1 MTRLGKK
8 APPFYF
14 CGEPN
19 FIHFMEKYPHYLE
32 RLQNATRKYWDKAAL
47 NSIGGESFT
56 YGQMATQ
63 IEKFH
68 LAFEAIGV
76 KKGDKIAL
84 HARNG
89 ARWGMAYLAVNTY
102 EAVIVPILADF
113 TPESAAFLTNHS
125 ESIILFTNEDK
136 WKAMDIA
143 LMPLIKLV
151 IDVDSWN
158 ALYTASDEV
167 AAAYGKMEELFA
179 AKWPNGLGPDD
190 VVFPTDNW
198 DNLSTINY
206 TSGSTGDPKGVMLT
220 YRNFSATVDYSQRNV
235 PAGDKMVSMLPMAHM
250 YGLVIEFIY
259 PLCNG
264 TAIYWL
270 GKAPTP
276 ATLLKAFADVKPYLL
291 ITVPLVME
299 KIYKSKIKPTLD
311 KPAVKFALKVP
322 ILNKIIYKKVKDGL
336 VQAFGGNVLEF
347 IMGGAALNP
356 EVERIFKKI
365 NFPYLVGYGMTEAC
379 PLLAYEH
386 WTKYVPGSCGK
397 PVDCA
402 TVRIDSED
410 PEHIAGEI
418 QAKGENITIGYFKN
432 PEASANAFTEDGF
445 LRTGDLG
452 IMDKEGNIFIKGRS
466 KSMILTA
473 NGQNVYP
480 EELEAVVNNQPYV
493 GESVVVDRAGKIVA
507 LVYLDKDAIKRDK
520 LDDEA
525 VSDIPEKVR
534 IGANR
539 KLPNYSQIAKV
550 EVVLVPFEKTP
561 KMSIKRFLYK

>member
-1 MTRLGKK
+1 MQQ
-8 APPFYF
+8 
-14 CGEPN
+14 
-19 FIHFMEKYPHYLE
+19 YPHYLE
-32 RLQNATRKYWDKAAL
+32 RLQNATRRYWDKAAL
-47 NSIGGESFT
+47 NNIGGESFT
-56 YGQMATQ
+56 YGQMACQ

-68 LAFEAIGV
+68 LVFEELGIR
-76 KKGDKIAL
+76 KGDKIAL
-84 HARNG
+84 FARNG

-102 EAVIVPILADF
+102 GTVIVPLLADF
-113 TPESAAFLTNHS
+113 TPENAGFLANHS
-125 ESIILFTNEDK
+125 ESVILFTNADK
-136 WKAMDIA
+136 WAQMDIA
-143 LMPLIKLV
+143 QMPLLRLV
-151 IDVDSWN
+151 VDVDSWK
-158 ALYTASDEV
+158 ALYAADDAV
-167 AAAYGKMEELFA
+167 AAAYDRMEVLFSTR
-179 AKWPNGLGPDD
+179 WPDGYGPDD

-198 DNLSTINY
+198 DELSTINY

-220 YRNFSATVDYSQRNV
+220 YRNFSANVDFSQRNV

-276 ATLLKAFADVKPYLL
+276 AALLKAFADVKPYLL

-311 KPAVKFALKVP
+311 KPVVKLALRIP
-322 ILNKIIYKKVKDGL
+322 GLNRIIYKKVRDGL
-336 VQAFGGNVLEF
+336 VEAFGGKVEEF
-347 IMGGAALNP
+347 IMGGAPLNP
-356 EVERIFKKI
+356 EVEKIFKKI
-365 NFPYLVGYGMTEAC
+365 DFPYLVGYGMTEAC

-397 PVDCA
+397 AVDCA
-402 TVRIDSED
+402 VVRIDSED

-418 QAKGENITIGYFKN
+418 QAKGENITIGYYKN

-452 IMDKEGNIFIKGRS
+452 IMDKDGNIFIKGRS

-480 EELEAVVNNQPYV
+480 EELEAIVNNQPYV
-493 GESVVVDRAGKIVA
+493 SESVVVDRAGKIVA
-507 LVYLDKDAIKRDK
+507 LVYLDQDGIRHAG

-525 VSDIPEKVR
+525 VADLPEK
-534 IGANR
+534 ICAGANR
-539 KLPNYSQIAKV
+539 QLPSYSKIAKV
-550 EVVLVPFEKTP
+550 ETVLVPFEKTP

>member
-1 MTRLGKK
+1 
-8 APPFYF
+8 
-14 CGEPN
+14 
-19 FIHFMEKYPHYLE
+19 MEKYPHYLE

-102 EAVIVPILADF
+102 EAVIVPILTDF

-220 YRNFSATVDYSQRNV
+220 YRNFSATVDYSPRNV

>member
-1 MTRLGKK
+1 
-8 APPFYF
+8 
-14 CGEPN
+14 
-19 FIHFMEKYPHYLE
+19 METYPHYLE
-32 RLQNATRKYWDKAAL
+32 RLQAATRKFWDKPAL
-47 NSIGGESFT
+47 NNIGGESFT
-56 YGQMATQ
+56 YADMART
-63 IEKFH
+63 IFRFH
-68 LAFEAIGV
+68 LLFQEAGIR
-76 KKGDKIAL
+76 KGEKIAL
-84 HARNG
+84 CARNG
-89 ARWGMAYLAVNTY
+89 ARWGMTYLAVNTY

-113 TPESAAFLTNHS
+113 TPESTAYLTDHS
-125 ESIILFTNEDK
+125 ESVLLFTNADK
-136 WKAMDIA
+136 WAKLDIA
-143 LMPLIKLV
+143 QMPRVKAA

-158 ALYTASDEV
+158 LLYCRDDKF
-167 AAAYGKMEELFA
+167 AAAHADLDKLYE
-179 AKWPNGLGPDD
+179 AKYPDGLKPED

-198 DNLSTINY
+198 DTLSTINY
-206 TSGSTGDPKGVMLT
+206 TSGSTGSPKGVMLT
-220 YRNFSATVDYSQRNV
+220 YRNFSANVDFSQRNV

-276 ATLLKAFADVKPYLL
+276 AALMKAFAEVRPYLL

-299 KIYKSKIKPTLD
+299 KIYKSKLKPVLD
-311 KPAVKFALKVP
+311 KPLVKVALKIP
-322 ILNKIIYKKVKDGL
+322 GLNTVIYKKVREGL
-336 VQAFGGNVLEF
+336 EQAFGGRVQEF
-347 IMGGAALNP
+347 IMGSAALNP
-356 EVERIFKKI
+356 EVEKVLKKI
-365 NFPYLVGYGMTEAC
+365 RFPYLVGYGMTEAC

-402 TVRIDSED
+402 QVRIDSED
-410 PEHIAGEI
+410 PQHIAGEI

-480 EELEAVVNNQPYV
+480 EELEAIVNNQPCV
-493 GESVVVDRAGKIVA
+493 SESVVVDRAGKIVA
-507 LVYLDKDAIKRDK
+507 LVYLDKDAIKAAG

-525 VSDIPEKVR
+525 VADLPEKIR
-534 IGANR
+534 TGANR
-539 KLPNYSQIAKV
+539 QLPNYSKIAQV
-550 EVVLVPFEKTP
+550 ETVLVPFEKTP

>member
-1 MTRLGKK
+1 
-8 APPFYF
+8 
-14 CGEPN
+14 
-19 FIHFMEKYPHYLE
+19 MEKYPHYLE
-32 RLQNATRKYWDKAAL
+32 RLQEATRKYWDKAAL
-47 NSIGGESFT
+47 NTLGGVSYT

-68 LAFEAIGV
+68 LVFDKLGI
-76 KKGDKIAL
+76 KKGEKIAL
-84 HARNG
+84 YARNG
-89 ARWGMAYLAVNTY
+89 ACWGMAYLAVNTY
-102 EAVIVPILADF
+102 ETVIVPLLADF
-113 TPESAAFLTNHS
+113 TPENASFLVNHS
-125 ESIILFTNEDK
+125 ESVGLFTNEDK
-136 WKAMDIA
+136 FKQMD
-143 LMPLIKLV
+143 LGKMPNLKFAV
-151 IDVDSWN
+151 DVDSWSLLWS
-158 ALYTASDEV
+158 ATDEI
-167 AAAYGKMEELFA
+167 AAAFAGMEDLFA
-179 AKWPNGLGPDD
+179 AKWPKGYGPQD

-206 TSGSTGDPKGVMLT
+206 TSGSTGDPKGVMLV
-220 YRNFSATVDYSQRNV
+220 YRNFSSIVDYSQRHV

-276 ATLLKAFADVKPYLL
+276 ATLLKAFAEVKPYLL

-311 KPAVKFALKVP
+311 KPAVKFLLKVP
-322 ILNKIIYKKVKDGL
+322 GLNQIIYKKVKDGL
-336 VQAFGGNVLEF
+336 VQAFGGNVQEF

-365 NFPYLVGYGMTEAC
+365 KFPYLVGYGMTEAC

-480 EELEAVVNNQPYV
+480 EELEAIVNNQPCV
-493 GESVVVDRAGKIVA
+493 SESVVVDRAGKIVA
-507 LVYLDKDAIKRDK
+507 LVYLDKDAIKAAG

-525 VSDIPEKVR
+525 VADLPEKIR
-534 IGANR
+534 TGANR
-539 KLPNYSQIAKV
+539 QLPNYSKIAQV
-550 EVVLVPFEKTP
+550 ETVLVPFEKTP

>member
-1 MTRLGKK
+1 
-8 APPFYF
+8 
-14 CGEPN
+14 
-19 FIHFMEKYPHYLE
+19 MEKYPHYLE
-32 RLQNATRKYWDKAAL
+32 RLQNATRNYWDKASL

-56 YGQMATQ
+56 YGQMAKQ

-68 LAFEAIGV
+68 LVFEALGV

-89 ARWGMAYLAVNTY
+89 ARWGMTYLAVNTY

-136 WKAMDIA
+136 WKQMDIA
-143 LMPLIKLV
+143 AMPMIKLV
-151 IDVDSWN
+151 IDDDNWN
-158 ALYTASDEV
+158 LLYAATDEI
-167 AAAYGKMEELFA
+167 AATYAKMDELFD
-179 AKWPNGLGPDD
+179 AKWPQGYGPDD

-198 DNLSTINY
+198 DQLSTINY

-220 YRNFSATVDYSQRNV
+220 YRNFSAIVDYSQRHV
-235 PAGDKMVSMLPMAHM
+235 AAGDKMVSMLPMAHM

-276 ATLLKAFADVKPYLL
+276 ATLMKAFADVKPYLL

-322 ILNKIIYKKVKDGL
+322 GVNKIIYKKVKDGL
-336 VQAFGGNVLEF
+336 VQAFGGNVQEF

-365 NFPYLVGYGMTEAC
+365 KFPYLVGYGMTEAC

-418 QAKGENITIGYFKN
+418 QAKGENITIGYYKN

-452 IMDKEGNIFIKGRS
+452 IMDKDGNIFIKGRS

-480 EELEAVVNNQPYV
+480 EELEAIINNQPYV

-507 LVYLDKDAIKRDK
+507 LVYLDKDAINRDN

-525 VSDIPEKVR
+525 VADIPEKVR
-534 IGANR
+534 LGANR

-561 KMSIKRFLYK
+561 KLSIKRFLYK

>member
-1 MTRLGKK
+1 
-8 APPFYF
+8 
-14 CGEPN
+14 
-19 FIHFMEKYPHYLE
+19 MEKYPHYLE
-32 RLQNATRKYWDKAAL
+32 RLQNATRKYWEKSAL

-68 LAFEAIGV
+68 IAFEQLGV
-76 KKGDKIAL
+76 KKGEKIAL
-84 HARNG
+84 YARNG
-89 ARWGMAYLAVNTY
+89 ARWGMSYLAVNTY
-102 EAVIVPILADF
+102 GTVIVPILADF
-113 TPESAAFLTNHS
+113 TPDNASFLINHS
-125 ESIILFTNEDK
+125 ESVILFTNEDK
-136 WKAMDIA
+136 WKNMDPKKT
-143 LMPLIKLV
+143 PLLRLV
-151 IDVDSWN
+151 IDIDSWK
-158 ALYTASDEV
+158 ALYAATEADK
-167 AAAYGKMEELFA
+167 AAYDKMDELFD
-179 AKWPNGLGPDD
+179 AKWPEGLKPED

-198 DNLSTINY
+198 DDLSTINY

-220 YRNFSATVDYSQRNV
+220 YRNFSACVDYSQRNV
-235 PAGDKMVSMLPMAHM
+235 PAGERMVSMLPMAHM

-299 KIYKSKIKPTLD
+299 KIYKSKVKPTLD
-311 KPAVKFALKVP
+311 KPVVKILLKVP
-322 ILNKIIYKKVKDGL
+322 GINNIIYKKVKDGL
-336 VQAFGGNVLEF
+336 VAAFGGEVQEF
-347 IMGGAALNP
+347 IMGGAPLNP
-356 EVERIFKKI
+356 EVEKLFKRIK
-365 NFPYLVGYGMTEAC
+365 FPYLVGYGMTEAC

-386 WTKYVPGSCGK
+386 WTKFVPGSCGK
-397 PVDCA
+397 AVDCA

-418 QAKGENITIGYFKN
+418 QAKGENITIGYYKN
-432 PEASANAFTEDGF
+432 PEASANAFTEDGY

-452 IMDKEGNIFIKGRS
+452 VMDKEGNIFIKGRS

-480 EELEAVVNNQPYV
+480 EELEAIVNNQPYV
-493 GESVVVDRAGKIVA
+493 AESVIVDRAGKIVG
-507 LVYLDKDAIKRDK
+507 LVYLDNDAIKRDK
-520 LDDEA
+520 LDNEA
-525 VSDIPEKVR
+525 ISDIPEKVR
-534 IGANR
+534 LGANR
-539 KLPNYSQIAKV
+539 QLPAYSQIAKV
-550 EVVLVPFEKTP
+550 ETVLAPFEKTP